1 MRLGVDENYVDLV
14 EIGEDVFY
22 PLAWMLREACPSTWR
37 DEAFGL
43 NVFISAIFKWNVYII
58 LDLPYS

>member
-1 MRLGVDENYVDLV
+1 V

-22 PLAWMLREACPSTWR
+22 PLAWMLREACTCTWR
-37 DEAFGL
+37 DEAFRL